1 MPRLLFA
8 LSAESSFYIGN
19 YFWIEKDISILKVDP
34 FRSAVIIPP
43 IRSINPL
50 AIESPNPVEALLR
63 AESAL

>member
-1 MPRLLFA
+1 MSRFLSVLL
-8 LSAESSFYIGN
+8 AESSFCMGD
-19 YFWIEKDISILKVDP
+19 YFWIGKHISIQKRDP